1 MPESCAVKRDRLGEA
16 RKLVFELIVI
26 FLGVYAAFWVD
37 NYRDEKSEA
46 ERTREIAQAL
56 QKDISDVIRVE
67 QTTVDTVRTGLD
79 EWERA
84 RERGETPPPYIFRF
98 RGSERPPDTVFNAI
112 LQSRPVEL
120 FDSELLFELGY
131 FYSELLGT
139 SDRYVRYATFTESEV
154 LPRLKSGPAS
164 FYSTDGGHL
173 LPEYAAHM
181 DRLRELTEFWE
192 ADLRRAQDLIERL
205 EPYTN

>member
-1 MPESCAVKRDRLGEA
+1 MPERSAVQKDRLEVA

-37 NYRDEKSEA
+37 NYRDEMA
-46 ERTREIAQAL
+46 EVERSREIAQAL
-56 QKDISDVIRVE
+56 QKDISDVIRVV
-67 QTTVDTVRTGLD
+67 QTTVDEVHTGLD

-84 RERGETPPPYIFRF
+84 RERGETPPPYVFRF
-98 RGSERPPDTVFNAI
+98 SGSERPPDTVFNAI

-120 FDSELLFELGY
+120 FDSELVFDLGY

-139 SDRYVRYATFTESEV
+139 SDRYVRYATFTESEI
-154 LPRLKSGPAS
+154 LPRLKTGPAS
-164 FYSTDGGHL
+164 FYSADGGRL
-173 LPEYAAHM
+173 MPEYAAHM
-181 DRLRELTEFWE
+181 DRLRELNEFWQ